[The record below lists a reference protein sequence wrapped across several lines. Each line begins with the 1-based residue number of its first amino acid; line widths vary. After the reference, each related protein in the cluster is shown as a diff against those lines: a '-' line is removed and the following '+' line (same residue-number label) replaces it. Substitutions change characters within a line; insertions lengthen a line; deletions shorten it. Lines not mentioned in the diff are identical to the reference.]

1 MSKNPELRKLI
12 KAYAV
17 AAIKLAAGDMGSRLP
32 SDDWS
37 DAPEFPFIFSE
48 DKLKRLPEYEKC
60 YKALESDSVI
70 ASQLDVMVGT
80 SSRRERSQKAE
91 GLMIRLPHLGIYQNA
106 LKFNEE
112 FFRREYQAFENNFY
126 DKNLT
131 CEVVVPLSGP
141 VFLAPIKLSDEL
153 EICRVNE
160 RDLSLPLKSDVVSN
174 DKSFSSQSIWV
185 IRTQYLLPKMVG
197 DKAEHTLNDTERD
210 EETRNRA
217 NETVEQILTC
227 LRLSGVSN
235 AYPQMIIHRT
245 KPWLFPNTRRYPIKY
260 FPTTQFSLKLD
271 KNFNKTFLKFWKSFQ
286 KQAVNKHRFI
296 ALAAK
301 RFSYA
306 HERHDWEDRIIDL
319 LIAAEAIFL
328 SQAGSQGELKY
339 RLKLHA
345 AMFLATDSKTRKQ
358 IFEDMSLAYDLR
370 SKIVHGTGEL
380 NSAISKIKK
389 KEAVGLGE
397 KYKLDQFVYRI
408 QNYIRAAINKT
419 IMIASKNKQQEIFN
433 WDELLLNNKQ

>member
-1 MSKNPELRKLI
+1 
-12 KAYAV
+12 
-17 AAIKLAAGDMGSRLP
+17 
-32 SDDWS
+32 
-37 DAPEFPFIFSE
+37 
-48 DKLKRLPEYEKC
+48 
-60 YKALESDSVI
+60 
-70 ASQLDVMVGT
+70 
-80 SSRRERSQKAE
+80 
-91 GLMIRLPHLGIYQNA
+91 MIRLPHLGIYQNA

-112 FFRREYQAFENNFY
+112 FFRREYQSFENNFY

-141 VFLAPIKLSDEL
+141 VFFAPIKLSDEL

-174 DKSFSSQSIWV
+174 DKSFFNQPLWA
-185 IRTQYLLPKMVG
+185 IRTRHLLPKIVG
-197 DKAEHTLNDTERD
+197 DEAEHNLDDTERD
-210 EETRNRA
+210 EEIRSRA

-227 LRLSGVSN
+227 LRLLGVSN
-235 AYPQMIIHRT
+235 AYPQAIIHRT
-245 KPWLFPNTRRYPIKY
+245 KPWLFPNTRQYPIKY
-260 FPTTQFSLKLD
+260 FPTAQFSLKLD
-271 KNFNKTFLKFWKSFQ
+271 KDFHKTFLKFWKSFQ
-286 KQAVNKHRFI
+286 QQAVNKHKFI

-328 SQAGSQGELKY
+328 SQAGGQGELKY

-345 AMFLATDSKTRKQ
+345 AMFLATEPKTRKQ

-370 SKIVHGTGEL
+370 SKIVHGTGDL

-397 KYKLDQFVYRI
+397 KYKLEQFVFRI

-419 IMIASKNKQQEIFN
+419 ILDASKNNQQEVFN
-433 WDELLLNNKQ
+433 WDDLLLSNRQKLKLKP